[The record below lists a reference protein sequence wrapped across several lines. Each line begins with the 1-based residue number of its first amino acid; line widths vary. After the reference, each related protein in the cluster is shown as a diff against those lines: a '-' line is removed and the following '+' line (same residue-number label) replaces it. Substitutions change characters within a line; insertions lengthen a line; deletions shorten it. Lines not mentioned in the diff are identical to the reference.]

1 MIFFLSGQS
10 EEGEDPT
17 QGKFVVL
24 EKENGQNASDDDEVK
39 NQEVDHETVEMEQI
53 VEAEETVELTP
64 YTDKSQN
71 GELLLPI

>member
-24 EKENGQNASDDDEVK
+24 EKENGQNASDDDEAK

-71 GELLLPI
+71 GEFYSF

>member
-24 EKENGQNASDDDEVK
+24 EKENGQNASDDDEAK
-39 NQEVDHETVEMEQI
+39 NQEVDHETVGMEQV

-71 GELLLPI
+71 G